1 MSHTGTCISALL
13 CHYSQEPGYESSLGV
28 QQQTK
33 KKLCGTDTQ
42 WNLIRPY
49 KKEIMTFAKKWEK
62 LECPVKSVRLR
73 NTSVSYVEGY
83 LNIYKYGWK
92 HESSRGF

>member
-49 KKEIMTFAKKWEK
+49 KKEIMTFAKKMGETGVSSKISQTEK
-62 LECPVKSVRLR
+62 HICLIC
-73 NTSVSYVEGY
+73 GG
-83 LNIYKYGWK
+83 IFK
-92 HESSRGF
+92 HI